1 MNIQNIEEEKQL
13 QAIFRITKEKAHFN
27 PNRLTW
33 CKQQDESL
41 RKIVIKYNGHNWK
54 KIGEEMKNL
63 YPALPITGKKCRE
76 RWITSGKDGLNRL
89 PLTNF
94 EDLKLIIMH
103 HKYNNKWAVISKQM
117 PGRNPSCLKN
127 NFYSLVKKLIRQI
140 KLSKDISYVS
150 PFKFFST
157 LYVIMFILEDYEP
170 KNPEAYKAKGIPH
183 IALYAKKQKISEGMC
198 KTHFEKTKQG
208 LITSANNFSSTAIEN
223 LKRLTF
229 KGLQKFL
236 EDMLDLIP
244 QYLKA
249 PTPDEAITCVIER
262 LIGNHPH
269 SSVPVDVNSM
279 PLCNTQLMPKLPQ
292 IFNPLEFSRL
302 PFLYPNIPPMM
313 NSSIRGNYC
322 LFGF

>member
-150 PFKFFST
+150 PLNSFPHSMLLCLFWKTMSLKILKHIKPKEYLILPFMQKNRKFQKECVKLT
-157 LYVIMFILEDYEP
+157 LRKLS
-170 KNPEAYKAKGIPH
+170 KGLLH
-183 IALYAKKQKISEGMC
+183 LQ
-198 KTHFEKTKQG
+198 
-208 LITSANNFSSTAIEN
+208 ITSAPLQ
-223 LKRLTF
+223 LK
-229 KGLQKFL
+229 
-236 EDMLDLIP
+236 I
-244 QYLKA
+244 LK
-249 PTPDEAITCVIER
+249 D
-262 LIGNHPH
+262 
-269 SSVPVDVNSM
+269 
-279 PLCNTQLMPKLPQ
+279 
-292 IFNPLEFSRL
+292 
-302 PFLYPNIPPMM
+302 
-313 NSSIRGNYC
+313 
-322 LFGF
+322 